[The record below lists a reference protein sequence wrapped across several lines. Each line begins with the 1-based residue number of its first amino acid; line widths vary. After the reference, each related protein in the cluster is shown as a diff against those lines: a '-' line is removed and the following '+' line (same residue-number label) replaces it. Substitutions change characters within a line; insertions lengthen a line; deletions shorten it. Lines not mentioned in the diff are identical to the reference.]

1 MKHIAKVSI
10 NILIIITLLLPF
22 SFVDSVVAFS
32 AKDYAFAQDVSGLFR
47 VTVNIQQAYDLVRIK
62 EMGVTI
68 LEETDEEAT
77 LLVSSG
83 QLETLAKLGY
93 RPQTVDDLISL
104 VSASAESYPWLAL
117 GLRSSLEQAAV
128 LYQDS
133 YDSSVKQVA
142 EVENELLEILSGL
155 SMEQLN
161 GIMYLPGVDSDADG
175 LTDTQESWWCTDPMN
190 PDSDGDGKLDGIEIT
205 AIKDWMANKS
215 AQSPGETPWASW
227 PFNSETCPDKDFDSI
242 PNLVEKYELGLNM
255 DLESTDRDRYD
266 DGQEVFGVT
275 YCPGSGNSCGYGI
288 LPASNHD
295 GILLFPQMPSWVTFP
310 GHHPTVA
317 AYPKLDFNL
326 VEDSTGNTFKVQ
338 AATTI
343 TTEKVTLEGETKL
356 YSTTKLDG
364 TNTQN
369 DETTSIENFEEYSET
384 TKLDKAEAEEYL
396 DSEIM
401 TTNISNRIQ
410 STSIRTNQTNNT
422 YLSIVNNEAPKKV
435 NPKNNYLQDKSTS
448 ILDFGFNAI
457 DKELGIKK
465 RLNSALGATAATLR
479 DAFVGRDSWDK
490 ALKKNK
496 CQPDGVTLSEMA
508 CRAKSL
514 GTMWKN
520 NYDDRLDAATLEE
533 QEEKNRASGDS
544 IIADGD
550 ELGFSRVFPI
560 MYPVPSFTPTK
571 TQTTGT
577 INGRSQTTSHGK
589 YQEHSVTEGSEKQ
602 FSTSWAEATAVNT
615 VHAADLWFAYTISNI
630 GTDYARQICNIAIN
644 VYIGDEKV
652 PAATY
657 YPGRDIGGEGCFTNF
672 EPGEEHTFSS
682 NSSKRIELTL
692 EQLKAI
698 DTGAPVQFVIEDYSL
713 GQDDFY
719 ISDSVFGNLTLTIND
734 GIEDGDDTYETYLLA
749 VNPGEK
755 VLDTINRF
763 FPVELDDYGMMVG
776 IWTPELSEVPLSWCD
791 APINVGSRVWCKHSI
806 SASDWWS
813 VFTDGLNYEE
823 ESYQGSI
830 SLPGSIMIWR
840 FNQDTDHDG
849 FSDSSEEK
857 FETDKLDPTSFPTP
871 ELIGGIH
878 NIRIGDEVVSTLSL
892 LNTGVYDAY
901 GIEAIMIAQDDTVSI
916 IDNTIGGSGRVRSA
930 RSVIVGSQISPPE
943 LIQWNGS
950 AKPIAKGYYTG
961 TTDNEYVVSV
971 NCDKS
976 TGCILGEDALSISW
990 SDSTSNSGV
999 IEISADYAT
1008 PSLIDLGELGIKIG
1022 FGSGNLI
1029 NSDNIKINARFSR
1042 DTFKYKINSDDFSV
1056 PIVLVT
1062 YNDPQGK
1069 HIFYIPQE
1077 AMSLQS
1083 PDQNLIDFSET
1094 MIESIP
1100 LSIPS
1105 VSPINPGQNHI
1116 NVLFTNPLNRT
1127 INDGFM
1133 VLNILDASGEVV
1145 YESSVKTNLY
1155 SGPNL
1160 IRVDWSTND
1169 FSPLYIADNDYL
1181 VLAYCTDHEGNIL
1194 DVIGRPFSS
1203 FITDPAPMIE
1213 TSLPG
1218 NVWNIGHVQKGKIV
1232 QYDLIVAN
1240 TGYAP
1245 LSFSVDKNTIV
1256 DVQSENDIETVSS
1269 GSAVK
1274 IPVVL
1279 DTAAFSEGELHI
1291 DVPIRTNDPLH
1302 PTINITVKGNIIT
1315 PSVPIVAIED
1325 IYKPLQEV
1333 LFVNRTNNSNFKVT
1347 YSHGSSIS
1355 ENSNPMFFT
1364 NPSSTIVG
1372 YGEPFMT
1379 LDPSVVQGEE
1389 SSPAVDAALVRNEVD
1404 LTGATELEEYRTE
1417 TSSVYIWPDGRG
1429 KIIIDNLPQGENET
1443 NERVQVGVRYDA
1455 YVNSTY
1461 PNTATWNQALLWMGN
1476 NPGTSKA
1483 NARVLIWFNLPSLP
1497 AHAIVDS
1504 SLLAMHT
1511 NSWYGTNTI
1520 NTQVFRI
1527 TGNWTQG
1534 NYEPTW
1540 NNHPPVD
1547 WGTVWNSTDLAK
1559 NKEYKYWNI
1568 TNLVRSWYS
1577 GTPNYGMVVRAN
1589 PENANGF
1596 SFYAHENLSNIP
1608 QLIIDFHIPPPPTA
1622 PTLYAISN
1630 ADADGNYTVD
1640 WSDTPNTTSYQ
1651 LEENLNGGAFS
1662 SVYNGGA
1669 SIYNATNKGVGY
1681 RCYRVRAVNAYGTSG
1696 YSGTQCT
1703 TINPAPDTPVINPIE
1718 NEDGNGDYSINWSS
1732 VQFATS
1738 YELQESLDSG
1748 VYNTVYSGASL
1759 SHSVT
1764 NRAVGQWCYRVRA
1777 LNASGTGSWSVNQ
1790 CVMVNVPP
1798 NPPAL
1803 VTPGNGSNVLGRA
1816 VAFAWEESTDED
1828 NFPGLPMEYIVR
1840 ITPSKDGQV
1849 IESPILTETQWVGV
1863 VPTDGEYTWRVKAYD
1878 GRSWGEWSVPHSF
1891 GVFSIAREDSTHTQ
1905 IAIPDTIDDYAYY
1918 HVKYG
1923 LRAHFTA
1930 EDTPQVI
1937 EVKLPK
1943 RLYSSVTF
1951 DILLKEASQGNVS
1964 LAVDIGNDGSVEWN
1978 QEINWTEAVSL
1989 GSTELAEAINAIMI
2003 QSPIGGGEL
2012 VTIPIKI
2019 SLSSLGDLYLY
2030 NLVSVTGVDSDP
2042 MVGVGDIT
2050 ISKQQPVETE
2060 TIGVNARVHNIGIF
2074 NAKNLMV
2081 TFYVGDPNQGGR
2093 YIGSKLVPSI
2103 HGGSFVD
2110 AEIQWNTSGY
2120 TGDQTIHVVLD
2131 RANQIQEMD
2140 ESNNSTSAEFYVL
2153 TRPDLKSESH
2163 ALSNPEPVQNETV
2176 SFSFALA
2183 NGGEADSTQTK
2194 ISVYDGEK
2202 SLDGTFVG
2210 EGIADVIGQSFT
2222 QMDFDWTPTS
2232 LGLHRLFVYADVDE
2246 EISEFDES
2254 NNVSWLDVFVGLAG
2268 PIKLDSGTA
2277 SDPVYVPE
2285 TGYGYIDINQP
2296 DESVSCGNQPEQSMR
2311 RDPDGEIV
2319 YKFDHL
2325 LPGHFYHLD
2334 ITLFECDGAGRQQT
2348 VLIDDNQIA
2357 GPVDLGDGEVHRL
2370 SIRIDPAFYA
2380 DREVKVSIKAEG
2392 IDGAVVSE
2400 VNLFDID
2407 YRYADAGGGK
2417 DPQYPGEDSYG
2428 WLDGSAVT
2436 AWGTLPYQSV
2446 RVDQTDS
2453 ELRYRFDKLDP
2464 DKRYNVHFTFW
2475 QPSGSA
2481 RMLKVQV
2488 DGVDT
2493 DLMVNTGDYLRHQES
2508 LLIPVEAYS
2517 QDGSVVVSIIRTNA
2531 STGAMV
2537 NEIALEEETLSMV
2550 RACNV
2555 SQTPYFSETYG
2566 DVLIENIGA
2575 PVGSLVE
2582 AISPRGDTVGCFV
2595 VENAGSYGFLRIYGE
2610 DTTADPIIPGM
2621 RAGEIVTYRVNGAT
2635 ATANPSYYWQ
2645 DDHASHK
2652 VDLNAGST
2660 NTQSILLQ
2668 SGWNLI
2674 SFNVEPPTSLVP
2686 TVLQSIVGKYDR
2698 VLGEEGV
2705 YVPTIPHE
2713 FNTLKELHSSNG
2725 YYVRVNG
2732 TTSVSLL
2739 VEGIQQ
2745 PCDRPKELHAGW
2757 NWIGAPCSITPT
2769 PTALASIE
2777 GKYLRI
2783 MSLSKTYDPALP
2795 DFSTL
2800 LALTPG
2806 EGYLIFVQ
2814 EPVTLV
2820 YPTGKFNVPEEDL
2833 ESLTCEEV
2841 RMTPFSTIVYGNVN
2855 WMGTVLPEG
2864 SVVQFITPRGEVAG
2878 CTKVLEDG
2886 KIPLTQVYGSDDDE
2900 LPGFREGEI
2909 LSVKVNGLDSMV
2921 EADIVWFDDKDI
2933 HFIDANVSGYLLY
2946 LPMLTK

>member
-32 AKDYAFAQDVSGLFR
+32 AKEYVFAQDVSGLFR

-68 LEETDEEAT
+68 LEESNEEAT

-83 QLETLAKLGY
+83 QLEILAKLGY

-104 VSASAESYPWLAL
+104 VSASAESYPWLAI

-128 LYQDS
+128 LYQDN
-133 YDSSVKQVA
+133 YDSAVNQVA

-155 SMEQLN
+155 STEQLN

-190 PDSDGDGKLDGIEIT
+190 PDGDGDGKLDGIEIS
-205 AIKDWMANKS
+205 AIKDWMTNKS
-215 AQSPGETPWASW
+215 AQAPGETPWPSW
-227 PFNSETCPDKDFDSI
+227 PFSSETCPDKDFDSI

-255 DLESTDRDRYD
+255 DLESTDHDKFD

-275 YCPGSGNSCGYGI
+275 YCPGGDHNCGYGD
-288 LPASNHD
+288 LPRSSDA
-295 GILLFPQMPSWVTFP
+295 GYVGQAMPSWVKSP
-310 GHHPTVA
+310 GNHPNVA
-317 AYPKLDFNL
+317 AFPKPVVTILPSSL
-326 VEDSTGNTFKVQ
+326 KVETVTVV
-338 AATTI
+338 TTDHVI
-343 TTEKVTLEGETKL
+343 LSGTEKS
-356 YSTTKLDG
+356 Y
-364 TNTQN
+364 
-369 DETTSIENFEEYSET
+369 TTSDAKGTSTSASNTISWNQWQEYSESFQEPV
-384 TKLDKAEAEEYL
+384 LDHDVTL
-396 DSEIM
+396 LNNEI
-401 TTNISNRIQ
+401 TEITGKGKIALGSLKVLGGVASGVGGCVVAGITVVGCIAGVAGLIAGVGEGISDIKDGIADIKQKNSKTNSYIDDPGACYPPNGPQTVLNQGSDNDNLVNALQGTQYAFLQSGQLINQRLYEISNILAAPRVTKTDSSGETRGGEH
-410 STSIRTNQTNNT
+410 STS
-422 YLSIVNNEAPKKV
+422 
-435 NPKNNYLQDKSTS
+435 
-448 ILDFGFNAI
+448 
-457 DKELGIKK
+457 
-465 RLNSALGATAATLR
+465 
-479 DAFVGRDSWDK
+479 
-490 ALKKNK
+490 
-496 CQPDGVTLSEMA
+496 
-508 CRAKSL
+508 
-514 GTMWKN
+514 
-520 NYDDRLDAATLEE
+520 
-533 QEEKNRASGDS
+533 
-544 IIADGD
+544 
-550 ELGFSRVFPI
+550 
-560 MYPVPSFTPTK
+560 
-571 TQTTGT
+571 TGE
-577 INGRSQTTSHGK
+577 
-589 YQEHSVTEGSEKQ
+589 YQELTVSNGSA
-602 FSTSWAEATAVNT
+602 FSSQESWGIATAVDST
-615 VHAADLWFAYTISNI
+615 HTADLWFSYSVGNQ
-630 GTDYARQICNIAIN
+630 GTDYVREIRNLAFNIYLN
-644 VYIGDEKV
+644 ED
-652 PAATY
+652 PLPLATY
-657 YPGRDIGGEGCFTNF
+657 FVGSDIGGDGSFYNF
-672 EPGEEHTFSS
+672 LPAEVHTFT
-682 NSSKRIELTL
+682 SKRIPLSL
-692 EQLKAI
+692 EQMKII
-698 DTGAPVQFVIEDYSL
+698 DLGGTVRVELEDLSYGVDELYYQNAKNS
-713 GQDDFY
+713 
-719 ISDSVFGNLTLTIND
+719 NLQIL
-734 GIEDGDDTYETYLLA
+734 IEDGVDDGDESLDTYLITAYSDDTLNEVISRY
-749 VNPGEK
+749 
-755 VLDTINRF
+755 
-763 FPVELDDYGMMVG
+763 FPVVYDDNNRLIG
-776 IWTPELSEVPLSWCD
+776 IWSPEYRNDTPSWCRE
-791 APINVGSRVWCKHSI
+791 PRRTHTGENTVLWCKHLVSNL
-806 SASDWWS
+806 DWWQIYS
-813 VFTDGLNYEE
+813 NDIL
-823 ESYQGSI
+823 
-830 SLPGSIMIWR
+830 
-840 FNQDTDHDG
+840 
-849 FSDSSEEK
+849 DSSLSLK
-857 FETDKLDPTSFPTP
+857 ETPAVPGGVVLIRINSDKDADGYSDRAENRLGTDPLNAKSFPAP
-871 ELIGGIH
+871 EIIAGAHQVRDGNDVTL
-878 NIRIGDEVVSTLSL
+878 TLSF
-892 LNTGVYDAY
+892 LNTGLSDAY
-901 GIEAIMIAQDDTVSI
+901 GVEAVLIAPNETVTI
-916 IDNTIGGSGRVRSA
+916 TNNTVGGSGRVKPLKE
-930 RSVIVGSQISPPE
+930 VVVGSRVFPPTLDGE
-943 LIQWNGS
+943 SWSGS
-950 AKPIAKGYYTG
+950 AKPIQGGYYTG
-961 TTDNEYVVSV
+961 LTDKLFTFTVQCENGS
-971 NCDKS
+971 
-976 TGCILGEDALSISW
+976 GCLIGQDSFQLDW
-990 SDSTSNSGV
+990 SDGVASGSIHV
-999 IEISADYAT
+999 LETYLS
-1008 PSLIDLGELGIKIG
+1008 PNMVP
-1022 FGSGNLI
+1022 FGSDGLQLAFLTGKVNQGDTFQVQTH
-1029 NSDNIKINARFSR
+1029 SPR
-1042 DTFKYKINSDDFSV
+1042 DTFKYTINDELYTPPFVIVSYNDPRGNHRFVIPADAMNLQSPSHDLAEFSGTMIPISGVEIISYQPFQEGINQFYISVDNPTQNVISNSKIHVWFIANDGSIVFKQSAVQNIDVGPNVIGIDFDTDNFLPEFDSQGQY
-1056 PIVLVT
+1056 IVLVHWT
-1062 YNDPQGK
+1062 D
-1069 HIFYIPQE
+1069 
-1077 AMSLQS
+1077 S
-1083 PDQNLIDFSET
+1083 
-1094 MIESIP
+1094 
-1100 LSIPS
+1100 
-1105 VSPINPGQNHI
+1105 
-1116 NVLFTNPLNRT
+1116 
-1127 INDGFM
+1127 
-1133 VLNILDASGEVV
+1133 
-1145 YESSVKTNLY
+1145 
-1155 SGPNL
+1155 
-1160 IRVDWSTND
+1160 
-1169 FSPLYIADNDYL
+1169 AD
-1181 VLAYCTDHEGNIL
+1181 NIL
-1194 DVIGRPFSS
+1194 DVSGRHLSNFQADPKTMLSS
-1203 FITDPAPMIE
+1203 NLNPMSWDFGSI
-1213 TSLPG
+1213 
-1218 NVWNIGHVQKGKIV
+1218 QKGSV
-1232 QYDLIVAN
+1232 AETNLVLAN
-1240 TGYAP
+1240 TGLKDLAIWVGEGSPTPVISESKRFLMNPGQLVEIP
-1245 LSFSVDKNTIV
+1245 LS
-1256 DVQSENDIETVSS
+1256 
-1269 GSAVK
+1269 
-1274 IPVVL
+1274 L
-1279 DTAAFSEGELHI
+1279 DTAFLPVGNYQGA
-1291 DVPIRTNDPLH
+1291 VTIRTNDIDN
-1302 PTINITVKGNIIT
+1302 PTIDLQVTGIVQNPQEIVTANSSFLGPMEELLYVKG
-1315 PSVPIVAIED
+1315 P
-1325 IYKPLQEV
+1325 
-1333 LFVNRTNNSNFKVT
+1333 VNQHIKV
-1347 YSHGSSIS
+1347 
-1355 ENSNPMFFT
+1355 NFT
-1364 NPSSTIVG
+1364 NTDIVHSDAVPLAFTDITSTILG
-1372 YGEPFMT
+1372 YGEPFIT
-1379 LDPSVVQGEE
+1379 LDPSVFQVEE
-1389 SSPAVDAALVRNEVD
+1389 SSPAVDADLVRNEVD
-1404 LTGATELEEYRTE
+1404 LTGATEMEEYRTE
-1417 TSSVYIWPDGRG
+1417 TSRVYIWPDGRG
-1429 KIIIDNLPQGENET
+1429 KVIIDNLPQVENET

-1476 NPGTSKA
+1476 NPGSSKA

-1608 QLIIDFHIPPPPTA
+1608 QLIVDFHIPPPPTA

-1651 LEENLNGGAFS
+1651 LEENLNGGAYS
-1662 SVYNGGA
+1662 NVYNGGA

-1681 RCYRVRAVNAYGTSG
+1681 RCYRVLAVNAYGTSG

-1748 VYNTVYSGASL
+1748 VYNTIYSGASL

-1828 NFPGLPMEYIVR
+1828 NFPGLPMEYMVR
-1840 ITPSKDGQV
+1840 IVPSSDGQV

-1878 GRSWGEWSVPHSF
+1878 GRTWGDWSAPHSF

-1905 IAIPDTIDDYAYY
+1905 IAIPDAIDDYAYY

-1951 DILLKEASQGNVS
+1951 DVLLKEASQGDVS

-1978 QEINWTEAVSL
+1978 QEIIWTEAVSL
-1989 GSTELAEAINAIMI
+1989 NSTELAEAINAIMI

-2030 NLVSVTGVDSDP
+2030 NLVGVTGVDSDP

-2050 ISKQQPVETE
+2050 ITKQQPVETE

-2074 NAKNLMV
+2074 NTKNLMV
-2081 TFYVGDPNQGGR
+2081 AFYVGDPNQGGR

-2120 TGDQTIHVVLD
+2120 MGDQTIHVVLD
-2131 RANQIQEMD
+2131 RPNQIQEMD
-2140 ESNNSTSAEFYVL
+2140 ESNNSASAEFYIL
-2153 TRPDLKSESH
+2153 TRPDLKSESL

-2176 SFSFALA
+2176 SLNFALA

-2202 SLDGTFVG
+2202 SLDGTLVG

-2222 QMDFDWTPTS
+2222 QMDFDWTPNS

-2254 NNVSWLDVFVGLAG
+2254 NNISWLDVFVGLAG

-2400 VNLFDID
+2400 VNMFDID

-2417 DPQYPGEDSYG
+2417 DPQYPGEESYG

-2453 ELRYRFDKLDP
+2453 ELRYRFDNLDP

-2493 DLMVNTGDYLRHQES
+2493 DLVVNTGDYLRHQES
-2508 LLIPVEAYS
+2508 LLIPIEAYS

-2582 AISPRGDTVGCFV
+2582 AISPRGDIVGCFV

-2645 DDHASHK
+2645 DDHTSHK

-2745 PCDRPKELHAGW
+2745 PCDKPKELHAGW